1 MYCRHCGNSLE
12 EHFRYCS
19 RCGAATDGETR
30 SAPSGGNRLTRLREG
45 KKIAGVCGGIA
56 RHLDLDVT
64 LVRVVWILL
73 VILPPVPGT
82 AVLAYLICWAVMPLE
97 DPPPIAQQQECS
109 PQAG

>member
-19 RCGAATDGETR
+19 RCGTATDGSLR
-30 SAPSGGNRLTRLREG
+30 SGPSGGQRLTRVREG
-45 KKIAGVCGGIA
+45 KQVAGVCAGVA

-64 LVRVVWILL
+64 LVRLVWILM
-73 VILPPVPGT
+73 VVFPPVLGT
-82 AVLAYLICWAVMPLE
+82 GILAYLICWAVIPME
-97 DPPPIAQQQECS
+97 EPPVAARQECS